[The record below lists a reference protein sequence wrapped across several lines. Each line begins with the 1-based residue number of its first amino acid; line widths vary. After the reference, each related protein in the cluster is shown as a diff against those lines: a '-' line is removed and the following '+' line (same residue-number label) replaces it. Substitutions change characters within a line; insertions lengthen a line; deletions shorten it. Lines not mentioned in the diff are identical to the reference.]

1 MKKNIIIFL
10 FLIALI
16 GTGGFFYIY
25 KSHRDIASE
34 KEDFTMTANAIF
46 SDFQINESKANFKY
60 LDKTIEVS
68 GKISSIDLETK
79 SIVIDEKL
87 FTTFADTIPKISEV
101 NSVIKIKGRFVGY
114 DGLLEEMKM
123 DQCIILTP

>member
-10 FLIALI
+10 FFTALI
-16 GTGGFFYIY
+16 GTGIFFYIY
-25 KSHRDIASE
+25 KAHRDIASE
-34 KEDFTMTANAIF
+34 KEDFTITVNAIF
-46 SDFQINESKANFKY
+46 SEFQSNERNANSKY

-68 GKISSIDLETK
+68 GRISSIDLETK

-87 FTTFADTIPKISEV
+87 FTTFADTIPKKSEV
-101 NSVIKIKGRFVGY
+101 NSVINIKGRFVGY